1 MKLVIITA
9 IKEFEKEIRNIL
21 IKSDVASF
29 SFQDIQGFRDH
40 TKDSVKSNWFASEIN
55 VIDSIMFYAFMIDGN
70 ADKVFEHIGSFNEK
84 LEALSRIHISI
95 LNIEKSN

>member
-21 IKSDVASF
+21 IKSNVASF
-29 SFQDIQGFRDH
+29 SLQDIQGFRDH

-55 VIDSIMFYAFMIDGN
+55 VIDSFMFYAFMIDGN

>member
-1 MKLVIITA
+1 
-9 IKEFEKEIRNIL
+9 
-21 IKSDVASF
+21 
-29 SFQDIQGFRDH
+29 
-40 TKDSVKSNWFASEIN
+40 
-55 VIDSIMFYAFMIDGN
+55 MFYAFMIDGN